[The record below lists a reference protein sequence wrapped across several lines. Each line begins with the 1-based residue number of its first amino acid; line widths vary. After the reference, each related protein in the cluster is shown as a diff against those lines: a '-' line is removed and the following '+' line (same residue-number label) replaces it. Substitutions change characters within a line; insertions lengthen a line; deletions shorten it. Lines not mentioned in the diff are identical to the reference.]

1 MTNKSWNQLSLT
13 QRNRKRR
20 STMKSKMKVTGN
32 PMKITTLHILAQLRM
47 LRSPK
52 MARGRAKKAKPSSR
66 SPLVP
71 EGNELSTSTSSVK
84 LIAHRE

>member
-1 MTNKSWNQLSLT
+1 
-13 QRNRKRR
+13 
-20 STMKSKMKVTGN
+20 MKSKMTVTGN
-32 PMKITTLHILAQLRM
+32 PMKITTLHIPAQLRM

-71 EGNELSTSTSSVK
+71 
-84 LIAHRE
+84 